1 MPFHPGD
8 LMLEMLRND
17 SRSAPSADG
26 CRPLP
31 RQPGAQLHAVTVE
44 APPACCTTPGLVDLL
59 ELVPAL
65 LEACTQG
72 PVIDPY
78 IHGPKIKTSTPAI
91 RRLRL
96 VSKDASRVA
105 LNAVRAFT
113 LTLMGAVSSTDLGGG
128 GVKLLQH
135 IKLDTLTVRILSSGG
150 EQAR

>member
-1 MPFHPGD
+1 MLFHPGD
-8 LMLEMLRND
+8 LMLEMLTHDFRP
-17 SRSAPSADG
+17 APSAAG
-26 CRPLP
+26 RMPLP

-78 IHGPKIKTSTPAI
+78 MHGPNIKTSMPAI

-105 LNAVRAFT
+105 LNAVRAFK
-113 LTLMGAVSSTDLGGG
+113 LTLMGGVGDTYLGVG
-128 GVKLLQH
+128 GVRLLQQT
-135 IKLDTLTVRILSSGG
+135 KLDTLTVRILSSGG